1 MTDEELQEM
10 IDEADRDGDVYKG
23 LHDLKTFDRGLV
35 WNTDLVEALELQN
48 IMLCARQ
55 TVVSAEARKESRGA
69 HAREDYKD
77 RIDEFDYTKPLECQ
91 DLVPFEKHWR
101 KHTMSHIDV
110 DSGDVTLSYRKVIDD
125 TLTDEVDTV
134 PVAVRSY

>member
-1 MTDEELQEM
+1 MSAL
-10 IDEADRDGDVYKG
+10 YKG
-23 LHDLKTFDRGLV
+23 LHDLKTFDRGMV

-48 IMLCARQ
+48 IMICARQ

-69 HAREDYKD
+69 HAREDFQD
-77 RIDEFDYTKPLECQ
+77 RIDEFDYTRSTDGQERVPL
-91 DLVPFEKHWR
+91 EKHWR

-110 DSGDVTLSYRKVIDD
+110 DSGEVTLTYRKVIDA
-125 TLTDEVDTV
+125 TLTDEVETV

>member
-1 MTDEELQEM
+1 MGKEGCEKS
-10 IDEADRDGDVYKG
+10 ADIYQG
-23 LHDLKTFDRGLV
+23 LHDMKTFDRGMV

-77 RIDEFDYTKPLECQ
+77 RIDEFDYTKPVEGQ
-91 DLVPFEKHWR
+91 ERVPLSEHWR
-101 KHTMSHIDV
+101 KRTMAQINV
-110 DSGDVTLSYRKVIDD
+110 ETGDVS
-125 TLTDEVDTV
+125 
-134 PVAVRSY
+134 

>member
-1 MTDEELQEM
+1 MLEKITK
-10 IDEADRDGDVYKG
+10 IG
-23 LHDLKTFDRGLV
+23 LK
-35 WNTDLVEALELQN
+35 
-48 IMLCARQ
+48 
-55 TVVSAEARKESRGA
+55 
-69 HAREDYKD
+69 Y
-77 RIDEFDYTKPLECQ
+77 DYTKPIEGQ